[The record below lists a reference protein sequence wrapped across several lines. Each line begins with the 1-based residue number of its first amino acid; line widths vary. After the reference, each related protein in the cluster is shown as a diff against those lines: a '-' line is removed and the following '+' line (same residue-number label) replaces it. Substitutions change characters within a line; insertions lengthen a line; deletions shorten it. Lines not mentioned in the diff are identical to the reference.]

1 MKLAALDTLL
11 LPTPALVSYIRTLL
25 RLFHFAGLV
34 LGFGGAVFL
43 DLMLSRY
50 RRMVVSAELAA
61 NVEWIS
67 RFVASGL
74 LLLWLSGAGFLALYA
89 VAEPDKLM
97 NPKIWANIAI
107 VGILTIN
114 GLAIHRFVL
123 PFLRQRIG
131 SQLLTG
137 IKPGTKVALIG
148 CGVISIVSW
157 TVPVILGAAPQLNF
171 VVPCAIILAAYI
183 LMLVQAFL
191 IATFVMRERA
201 HSTIHPETLAG
212 QPAAGEGLTA

>member
-1 MKLAALDTLL
+1 MAVLDFFL
-11 LPTPALVSYIRTLL
+11 LPTPVLVSYIRTSL

-34 LGFGGAVFL
+34 FGFGGAIFL
-43 DLMLSRY
+43 DLMLSRH
-50 RRMVVSAELAA
+50 RRTVVSTELVA

-74 LLLWLSGAGFLALYA
+74 ALLWISGGGFLLLYF
-89 VAEPDKLM
+89 VAEPEKLM
-97 NPKIWANIAI
+97 NPKIWAKITI
-107 VGILTIN
+107 VSILTIN

-123 PFLRQRIG
+123 PFMSQRIG

-148 CGVISIVSW
+148 CGVVSIVSW

-171 VVPCAIILAAYI
+171 VVPCTVILAAYVM
-183 LMLVQAFL
+183 MLGQAFF
-191 IATFVMRERA
+191 IATFVMRDRA
-201 HSTIHPETLAG
+201 DPAVLPENSSIGTA
-212 QPAAGEGLTA
+212 PSAALS